1 MVKVIGIQ
9 PKKIIEAQ
17 EEEEEEE
24 ILFLENLTGNSSL
37 KSGY

>member
-9 PKKIIEAQ
+9 PKKFIEAQ
-17 EEEEEEE
+17 EEEEG